1 MVFFTCDGC
10 NETLKKNQ
18 VDTHV
23 YKCRQGCESVSCV
36 DCSISFYGDDFRQHT
51 TCTMTEVGN
60 LVADRTG
67 GSKSKKKQSPQEAW
81 MDLLE
86 SSVESAPNS
95 VQSHLRRMVTTLDNI
110 PRKEKQFR
118 NFAMNSLNLGRG
130 SQATQVVDAI
140 WKHLS
145 QQREKQKQE
154 REAAAAAAEASK
166 STKKEEKQAPK
177 QTTNGQSTDKEET
190 KSTPK
195 ATISSDDSESDAKG
209 STNNMKS
216 TSESKK
222 KSNSKKSN
230 YKSVKKATKKIL
242 KKAPGKSMKLKRLQK
257 QLMEMKCAGD
267 DCSEEELAGLL
278 EKVVSKESKKFQLD
292 GKEIKII
299 V

>member
-1 MVFFTCDGC
+1 
-10 NETLKKNQ
+10 
-18 VDTHV
+18 
-23 YKCRQGCESVSCV
+23 
-36 DCSISFYGDDFRQHT
+36 
-51 TCTMTEVGN
+51 MTEVGN

-95 VQSHLRRMVTTLDNI
+95 IQSHLRRMVTTLDNI

-130 SQATQVVDAI
+130 SQATRVVDEI

-154 REAAAAAAEASK
+154 REAAAVAAEASK
-166 STKKEEKQAPK
+166 TTKKEEKHVPK
-177 QTTNGQSTDKEET
+177 QTNNGQLTISDKEET
-190 KSTPK
+190 RSKPK
-195 ATISSDDSESDAKG
+195 AAISSDDSDSGAKEDINTPATTKSD
-209 STNNMKS
+209 N
-216 TSESKK
+216 KK
-222 KSNSKKSN
+222 TTANSKKST
-230 YKSVKKATKKIL
+230 YKAVKKATKKML
-242 KKAPGKSMKLKRLQK
+242 KKAPGKSMKLKKLQK
-257 QLMEMKCAGD
+257 HLIEMKCAGD

-278 EKVVSKESKKFQLD
+278 KRVVSKESKKFQLD
-292 GKEIKII
+292 GKNIKII

>member
-1 MVFFTCDGC
+1 
-10 NETLKKNQ
+10 
-18 VDTHV
+18 
-23 YKCRQGCESVSCV
+23 
-36 DCSISFYGDDFRQHT
+36 
-51 TCTMTEVGN
+51 MTEVGN

-95 VQSHLRRMVTTLDNI
+95 IQSHLRRMVTTLDNI

-154 REAAAAAAEASK
+154 REAAAAAVEASK
-166 STKKEEKQAPK
+166 STKKEEKHVPK
-177 QTTNGQSTDKEET
+177 TTTNEQFSEREEA
-190 KSTPK
+190 KSKHK
-195 ATISSDDSESDAKG
+195 AAISSDDSDSGVKQEKNTPATTKSD
-209 STNNMKS
+209 
-216 TSESKK
+216 SKITTA
-222 KSNSKKSN
+222 SSKKST
-230 YKSVKKATKKIL
+230 YKAVKKATKKML
-242 KKAPGKSMKLKRLQK
+242 KKAPGKSMKLKKLQK
-257 QLMEMKCAGD
+257 QLIEMKCAGD

-278 EKVVSKESKKFQLD
+278 KRVVSKESKKFQLD
-292 GKEIKII
+292 GKNIKII